1 MKLPPRRGAQ
11 APELPQEMRRLIIVG
26 ANGAGKTRFA
36 ARLASDH
43 GPKAYCLS
51 ALRALYDRD
60 YDDPSPSSLDSLYGR
75 ECASGL
81 FRSDIR
87 GAFERL
93 IALLMHEEMLALMK
107 RKFTAG
113 GDGTEGESRPT
124 RLDRTIA
131 VWQELFPDNRILV
144 EGGRMLIER
153 RNSPG
158 TYAAS
163 RLSAGE
169 SAVLFYIGALLYAPR
184 KAMVMVDS
192 PEMFMHP
199 ASMGAL
205 WNRLEQLRP
214 DCTMVY
220 TTHDLD
226 FAASRGD
233 ATVVWVRGCEPEAG
247 VWDYE
252 VLPPDS
258 GFGPEIYSAVIGA
271 RKPVLFIEG
280 DGLHSIDSRLYP
292 LVFRDFTVRSLG
304 SCNKVIEAVRSFN
317 DLTDFHHLAAC
328 GIVDRDRRDEREV
341 GYLRS
346 RRIMV
351 PEVAEVENL
360 LMIEDV
366 VRAVAE
372 AHGQSADHAFGA
384 VRRSLLRLFGA
395 ELEKQ
400 ALEHTRHRV
409 KGIVEHRVDY
419 RCSTIGELDAHIGRL
434 RSIASARGIYD
445 GLCGEFRRYLKTGDY
460 ASVLRVFNH
469 KSMLLECRVPE
480 RCGLRRND
488 RRALPDAVLGL
499 LAAGGPYA
507 ERIRT
512 AIRAA
517 FNFSDFTNQNLYNH
531 ENRHSKRNQEQ

>member
-1 MKLPPRRGAQ
+1 MGILLPPRSGSA
-11 APELPQEMRRLIIVG
+11 ALPFPADTRRLIIVG

-36 ARLASDH
+36 ARLAADL
-43 GPKAYCLS
+43 GERAYCLS

-60 YDDPSPSSLDSLYGR
+60 HADPSPVSIDSLYVR
-75 ECASGL
+75 ECGTGL
-81 FRSDIR
+81 FRADIR

-107 RKFTAG
+107 RKFGQSGT
-113 GDGTEGESRPT
+113 GDVKT

-144 EGGRMLIER
+144 ENGRMLIES
-153 RNSPG
+153 RNAPG
-158 TYAAS
+158 AYAAS

-184 KAMVMVDS
+184 HAVVVIDS

-220 TTHDLD
+220 VTHDLD

-233 ATVVWVRGCEPEAG
+233 SSVVWVRGCDPEAG
-247 VWDYE
+247 VWTYDL
-252 VLPPDS
+252 LPPDA
-258 GFGPEIYSAVIGA
+258 GFSPEMYAAVIGE

-292 LVFRDFTVRSLG
+292 LVFRDYTVRSLG

-317 DLTDFHHLAAC
+317 GLGDFHHLAAC
-328 GIVDRDRRDEREV
+328 GIVDRDRRDDREV
-341 GYLRS
+341 EYLRS
-346 RRIMV
+346 RSIMV

-360 LMIEDV
+360 FMLEDV
-366 VRAVAE
+366 VRALA
-372 AHGQSADHAFGA
+372 AAGGQDENKAFPA
-384 VRRSLLRLFGA
+384 VRRALMRLFSA

-409 KGIVEHRVDY
+409 KGIVEHRVDC
-419 RCSTIGELDAHIGRL
+419 RCGSIAEFENHISRL
-434 RSIASARGIYD
+434 GSIASARSIYD
-445 GLCGEFRRYLKTGDY
+445 GLCREFRGYLKAGDY
-460 ASVLRVFNH
+460 NAILRVFNH
-469 KSMLLECRVPE
+469 KSMLQECRVAD
-480 RCGLRRND
+480 RCGLRRSD
-488 RRALPDAVLGL
+488 RRAVPEAVLRL
-499 LAAGGPYA
+499 LSSGREGA
-507 ERIRT
+507 ERVRK

-517 FNFSDFTNQNLYNH
+517 FYFP
-531 ENRHSKRNQEQ
+531 E

>member
-1 MKLPPRRGAQ
+1 MGFTLPPRSGIP
-11 APELPQEMRRLIIVG
+11 APQFPADARRLIIVG

-36 ARLASDH
+36 ARLAADL

-51 ALRALYDRD
+51 ALRALYDHD
-60 YDDPSPSSLDSLYGR
+60 VADPSPVSIDSMYDR

-81 FRSDIR
+81 FRPDIH

-93 IALLMHEEMLALMK
+93 IALLLHEEMIALMQ
-107 RKFTAG
+107 RKFAADEPSDPPG
-113 GDGTEGESRPT
+113 PT

-131 VWQELFPDNRILV
+131 VWQELFPDNRILIHS
-144 EGGRMLIER
+144 GRMLIER
-153 RNSPG
+153 RDTPG
-158 TYAAS
+158 AYAAS

-169 SAVLFYIGALLYAPR
+169 SAVLYYIGALLFAPSR
-184 KAMVMVDS
+184 AFVIVDS

-199 ASMGAL
+199 ASMAAL

-214 DCTMVY
+214 DCTMIY

-233 ATVVWVRGCEPEAG
+233 ATVVWVRGCDPVAG
-247 VWDYE
+247 LWDYE
-252 VLPPDS
+252 LLPPDT

-292 LVFRDFTVRSLG
+292 LVFRDYTVRSLG

-317 DLTDFHHLAAC
+317 DISDFHHLAAC
-328 GIVDRDRRDEREV
+328 GIVDRDRRDDREV
-341 GYLRS
+341 DYLRS

-351 PEVAEVENL
+351 PDVAEVENL
-360 LMIEDV
+360 LMLEQVI
-366 VRAVAE
+366 RAVAD
-372 AHGQSADHAFGA
+372 ANGQSGDRAFAA
-384 VRRSLLRLFGA
+384 VRRAMLRLFSE

-409 KGIVEHRVDY
+409 KGIVEHRVDC
-419 RCSTIGELDAHIGRL
+419 RCSNIDEFERHIGRL
-434 RSIASARGIYD
+434 RSIASARSVYD
-445 GLCGEFRRYLKTGDY
+445 GICHEFRSYLKKGDY
-460 ASVLRVFNH
+460 MSVLRVFNH
-469 KSMLLECRVPE
+469 KSMIQECRVTE
-480 RCGLRRND
+480 YCGIRRSD
-488 RRALPDAVLGL
+488 RRALPDTVLRL
-499 LAAGGPYA
+499 LAAGGPTA
-507 ERIRT
+507 ERIRE

-517 FNFSDFTNQNLYNH
+517 FRFPDTPSNL
-531 ENRHSKRNQEQ
+531 